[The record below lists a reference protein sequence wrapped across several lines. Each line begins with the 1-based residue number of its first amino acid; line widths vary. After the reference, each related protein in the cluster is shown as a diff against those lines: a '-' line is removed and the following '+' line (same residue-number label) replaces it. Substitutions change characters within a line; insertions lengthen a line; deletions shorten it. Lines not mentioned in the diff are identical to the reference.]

1 MSASDVPVPAGV
13 APPLASASTQSAVSP
28 PPAYRLFDTT
38 SVGIAAFLGA
48 PIAGT
53 ALMAVNYRRLG
64 KNSAALI
71 AIASGVAATA
81 AAILIGT
88 RVPATYSTVPAI
100 ALFVGTYNAAKS
112 LQGKIVSDH
121 VARGGRLSSRW
132 IAGGL
137 GVAVMMISL
146 ALIFGTIFMAPPVSK
161 IVVGTLDSVEYSGK
175 ATSAEATALGQ
186 SLKTVG
192 YFTDRGASVL
202 LSRNSTGAVISF
214 VVRQDA
220 ASQPAMA
227 YAFESIGYEVSPT
240 VGGPPVTLQFVN
252 SQRAVLKKFSVGRA
266 TIGAKDQIYYSGK
279 ITAAEA
285 NALGQSLRSLL
296 YFQDLGANV
305 FLTKDDAGTA
315 IGYMLPDGNWN
326 QPDQVTAFEDLTRR
340 ISSTVGGLP
349 ITMRLLSL
357 QLELEKEEVVK

>member
-1 MSASDVPVPAGV
+1 MD
-13 APPLASASTQSAVSP
+13 
-28 PPAYRLFDTT
+28 
-38 SVGIAAFLGA
+38 
-48 PIAGT
+48 
-53 ALMAVNYRRLG
+53 
-64 KNSAALI
+64 
-71 AIASGVAATA
+71 
-81 AAILIGT
+81 
-88 RVPATYSTVPAI
+88 
-100 ALFVGTYNAAKS
+100 
-112 LQGKIVSDH
+112 
-121 VARGGRLSSRW
+121 
-132 IAGGL
+132 
-137 GVAVMMISL
+137 
-146 ALIFGTIFMAPPVSK
+146 PPVSK

-202 LSRNSTGAVISF
+202 LSKSSSGAVISF

-252 SQRAVLKKFSVGRA
+252 SQRAVMKKFSVGRA

-305 FLTKDDAGTA
+305 FLTKDDA
-315 IGYMLPDGNWN
+315 
-326 QPDQVTAFEDLTRR
+326 
-340 ISSTVGGLP
+340 
-349 ITMRLLSL
+349 
-357 QLELEKEEVVK
+357 